1 MRGKAIQWPWS
12 DRGRSAITEK
22 KVRDDLAKLARDFRM
37 HLAMADGL
45 VRL

>member
-1 MRGKAIQWPWS
+1 V
-12 DRGRSAITEK
+12 TEQ